1 MGSPRA
7 WSLGSVCSMRRR
19 GTATV
24 VGVIVAALTPG
35 CSQTVGGT
43 ARLATPGGPADD
55 RSYGY
60 ADNRCGLLQDSTVS
74 QTLGADKVVRPYSGA
89 VCQYVLD
96 RKGTVIDVVFAWFDT
111 GTLDRER
118 ALAAERGA
126 QITDTV
132 IERHNGFLA
141 RRDGV
146 GVACAAT
153 AAGGGGVLS
162 WWVQY
167 RHQSTGDPCPDA
179 EKLLS
184 ATLKSDL

>member
-1 MGSPRA
+1 MA
-7 WSLGSVCSMRRR
+7 
-19 GTATV
+19 
-24 VGVIVAALTPG
+24 VAAAVAATG
-35 CSQTVGGT
+35 CTETVGGS
-43 ARLATPGGPADD
+43 ARYATPGGPADD

-60 ADNRCGLLQDSTVS
+60 SDNRCGLLMDTTVA
-74 QTLGADKVVRPYSGA
+74 QTLGADNVVRPYSGA

-96 RKGTVIDVVFAWFDT
+96 RNGSTVDVVFAWFDT

-132 IERHNGFLA
+132 IERHSAFTA
-141 RRDGV
+141 RRNGV
-146 GVACAAT
+146 GMACSAT

-167 RHQSTGDPCPDA
+167 RHQAGGDPCSDA

>member
-1 MGSPRA
+1 MGGPGTRA
-7 WSLGSVCSMRRR
+7 VT
-19 GTATV
+19 TA
-24 VGVIVAALTPG
+24 VAAALLLAG
-35 CSQTVGGT
+35 CTQTVDG
-43 ARLATPGGPADD
+43 APQSATPGGPADD

-60 ADNRCGLLQDSTVS
+60 ADNRCGLLQDSTVA
-74 QTLGADKVVRPYSGA
+74 QTLDADDVVRPYSGA

-96 RKGTVIDVVFAWFDT
+96 RKSAVVDVVFAWFDA
-111 GTLDRER
+111 GSLDRER

-132 IERHNGFLA
+132 VERHDAFLA

-146 GVACAAT
+146 GVACSAI

-167 RHQSTGDPCPDA
+167 RHQTSGDPCPDA
-179 EKLLS
+179 ESLLS

>member
-1 MGSPRA
+1 
-7 WSLGSVCSMRRR
+7 MRRHGIR
-19 GTATV
+19 AVMGV
-24 VGVIVAALTPG
+24 SVGPIVAALLLAG

-74 QTLGADKVVRPYSGA
+74 QILGADKIVRPYSGA

-96 RKGTVIDVVFAWFDT
+96 RRAAAIDVVFAWFDT

-118 ALAAERGA
+118 ALAVDRGA

-167 RHQSTGDPCPDA
+167 RRQSTGDPCPDA

>member
-1 MGSPRA
+1 MPLLMA
-7 WSLGSVCSMRRR
+7 
-19 GTATV
+19 
-24 VGVIVAALTPG
+24 G
-35 CSQTVGGT
+35 CTETVGGS
-43 ARLATPGGPADD
+43 AQSATPGGPSDD

-60 ADNRCGLLQDSTVS
+60 ADNRCGLLQDSTVA
-74 QTLGADKVVRPYSGA
+74 QTLGADNVVRPYSGA

-96 RKGTVIDVVFAWFDT
+96 RQGAPVDVVFAWFDA
-111 GTLDRER
+111 GSLDRER
-118 ALAAERGA
+118 VLAGERGA

-132 IERHNGFLA
+132 IERHSAFLA

-146 GVACAAT
+146 GVACSAT

-167 RHQSTGDPCPDA
+167 RHEKAGDPCLDA

>member
-1 MGSPRA
+1 MRGRGNRA
-7 WSLGSVCSMRRR
+7 VAMVL
-19 GTATV
+19 AV
-24 VGVIVAALTPG
+24 VLAMVPALAG
-35 CSQTVGGT
+35 CTQTVGGS
-43 ARLATPGGPADD
+43 AQSAAPGGPSDE

-60 ADNRCGLLQDSTVS
+60 ADNRCGLLEDSTVA
-74 QTLGADKVVRPYSGA
+74 QTLGADNVVRPYSGA

-96 RKGTVIDVVFAWFDT
+96 REKDVVDVVFAWFDS
-111 GTLDRER
+111 GSLDRER
-118 ALAAERGA
+118 ALAGERGA

-132 IERHNGFLA
+132 IERHKAFLA
-141 RRDGV
+141 RRDGI
-146 GVACAAT
+146 GVACSAT

-167 RHQSTGDPCPDA
+167 RHRNNADPCPDA

>member
-1 MGSPRA
+1 MRA
-7 WSLGSVCSMRRR
+7 
-19 GTATV
+19 
-24 VGVIVAALTPG
+24 VAAAAALPLLLAG
-35 CSQTVGGT
+35 CTQTVGGG
-43 ARLATPGGPADD
+43 ARPATPGGAADD

-60 ADNRCGLLQDSTVS
+60 TDDRCGLLQDSTVA
-74 QTLGADKVVRPYSGA
+74 QLLGADEVVRPFSGA

-96 RKGTVIDVVFAWFDT
+96 RRGAVVDVVFAWFDT
-111 GTLDRER
+111 GSLDRER
-118 ALAAERGA
+118 TLAGDRGA

-132 IERHNGFLA
+132 IERHDAFLA

-146 GVACAAT
+146 GVACSAT

-167 RHQSTGDPCPDA
+167 RHQRAGDPCPDA

>member
-1 MGSPRA
+1 MRWRGNRA
-7 WSLGSVCSMRRR
+7 
-19 GTATV
+19 
-24 VGVIVAALTPG
+24 VAAVLAAALSVAG
-35 CSQTVGGT
+35 CTQTVGGS
-43 ARLATPGGPADD
+43 ARPATPGGPADD

-60 ADNRCGLLQDSTVS
+60 ADNRCGLLEDSTVS
-74 QTLGADKVVRPYSGA
+74 QTLGADKVVRPFSGA

-96 RKGTVIDVVFAWFDT
+96 RDGAVLDVVFAWFDT
-111 GTLDRER
+111 GSLDRER
-118 ALAAERGA
+118 ALAADRGA
-126 QITDTV
+126 HITDTV
-132 IERHNGFLA
+132 IERHSGFLA

-146 GVACAAT
+146 GAACSAT

-167 RHQSTGDPCPDA
+167 RHQSTGDPCADA